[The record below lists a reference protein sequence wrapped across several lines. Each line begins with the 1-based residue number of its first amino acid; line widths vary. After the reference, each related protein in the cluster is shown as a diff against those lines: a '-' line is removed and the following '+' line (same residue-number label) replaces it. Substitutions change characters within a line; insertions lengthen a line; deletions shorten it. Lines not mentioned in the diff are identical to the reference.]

1 VIVSNLKGGLGN
13 QLFQYACARTLALR
27 LNQDLLFYYD
37 KSLLSS
43 SREII
48 IDKMFNLKL
57 KRSSFLNLSSI
68 LFFPAISLFRNL
80 LASKNLRFFRPS
92 NFITEPSFL
101 FWPNLFCVNNRN
113 IYLHGYWQSYKYFI
127 EYSKILARDFS
138 FNDKFLFKNKT
149 NSYLK
154 KILLANA
161 ISIHLRRGDFLTNP
175 RASKFHGVCEL
186 SYYKKSIKYIL
197 KKVKDPHFFI
207 FSDDIKWAKANLIF
221 GKNSFTYVENNSDA
235 VDFWLMSLC
244 KHNIL
249 ANSTF
254 SWWAAWLNKN
264 DSKIIIAPKRWFLDT
279 KTSADD
285 LMPKNWFRF

>member
-1 VIVSNLKGGLGN
+1 MIVSNLKGGLGN
-13 QLFQYACARTLALR
+13 QLFQYACARSLALN

-37 KSLLSS
+37 ESILTTPRK
-43 SREII
+43 IV

-57 KRSSFLNLSSI
+57 KRSSFLNLSI
-68 LFFPAISLFRNL
+68 IVFFPAISFFRNL
-80 LASKNLRFFRPS
+80 LAIRSLRFFRSS
-92 NFITEPSFL
+92 NFITEPSFS
-101 FWPNLFCVNNRN
+101 FWPDLFYVNNRN
-113 IYLHGYWQSYKYFI
+113 IYLHGYWQSYKYFS

-138 FNDKFLFKNKT
+138 FNDKFLFKNRT

-154 KILLANA
+154 KILFANA
-161 ISIHLRRGDFLTNP
+161 VSIHLRRGDFLTNP

-207 FSDDIKWAKANLIF
+207 FSDDIKWAKANLLF
-221 GKNSFTYVENNSDA
+221 GKNSFTYVENNSEA
-235 VDFWLMSLC
+235 VDFWLMSSC

-264 DSKIIIAPKRWFLDT
+264 DSKIVIAPQRWFLDAT
-279 KTSADD
+279 ISTDD
-285 LMPKNWFRF
+285 LIPKNWFRF